1 MTAILFLTV
10 ISLIIFS
17 VQLKKEIDFK
27 EKAVEQLIY
36 SWSNNI
42 DSTRIE
48 IKAYQD
54 TINDLIVIIEKSN
67 KTNE

>member
-1 MTAILFLTV
+1 V